1 VSGRVRVLVWHRVP
15 ESERANVQ
23 AAHRQIN
30 EALRGTPGLL
40 ASELLGARS
49 EPDSVVVMSEWE
61 SLAAFEAWE
70 SGTGHRGTTA
80 PLRPYRDQQRERGFE
95 VYQVIAESAATAR
108 V

>member
-1 VSGRVRVLVWHRVP
+1 MSRVRVLVWHRVP
-15 ESERANVQ
+15 ESERANVEQ
-23 AAHRQIN
+23 AHRQISA
-30 EALRGTPGLL
+30 ALRGTPGLL
-40 ASELLGARS
+40 ASELLRARG

-80 PLRPYRDQQRERGFE
+80 PLRAYRDQERERGFE
-95 VYQVIAESAATAR
+95 VYQVVAESSSIVR